1 MDCRGVLLIGP
12 PAAGKTEVGRRLAPR
27 LGLPFVDAD
36 EVCGP
41 LYAEYGWTPE
51 AFAREKA
58 ASGTRAAYVAFEG
71 AVAYA
76 VGRIL
81 TEHRDAVV
89 ALGAGH
95 SHFVDPQ
102 RHRQVAAAVQDSGM
116 YVALLL
122 PHHDY
127 RQAVDILRDRVMRRG
142 YDDYRR
148 GERDLLAEWV
158 TSEQNRNLAN
168 ELLIT
173 TGETPDDT
181 ATRLITSVGALHR

>member
-1 MDCRGVLLIGP
+1 MDRKGVLLIGP
-12 PAAGKTEVGRRLAPR
+12 AAAGKTEVGRRLARR

-36 EVCGP
+36 EVCNR

-58 ASGTRAAYVAFEG
+58 ATGARAAYVTFEA

-81 TEHRDAVV
+81 AQHRHAVV

-95 SHFVDPQ
+95 SHFIDPR
-102 RHRQVAAAVQDSGM
+102 RHRQVAAAVRDSKM
-116 YVALLL
+116 YVVLLL
-122 PHHDY
+122 PHHVPEK
-127 RQAVDILRDRVMRRG
+127 AVAILRERVMRRG

-148 GERDLLAEWV
+148 GERDLLTEWV
-158 TSEQNRNLAN
+158 ASEQNRNLAT
-168 ELLIT
+168 EIVIT
-173 TGETPDDT
+173 AGDSPDGT
-181 ATRLITSVGALHR
+181 ATRLAASLDALNR